1 MPAPGCG
8 PPSASSPGST
18 TGVSRWPSADRPT
31 STTGSPPDP
40 PATRCGTSS
49 TGLPTTAPVPP
60 WWCQASAE
68 RPDQPPAPR
77 TAGRWS
83 PGCCTTTPSSSPTG
97 SPAPSC
103 SATASSCPPIAVM
116 TTAQVHRGP
125 DAVSV
130 RFGAHDI
137 TVPEPLAG
145 LVTELIDT
153 GRRYVGV
160 GAPTASPWLF
170 PDTCPAA
177 RLRPPDWANG
187 CAPSAYAPCP
197 GGVIGRP
204 GR

>member
-1 MPAPGCG
+1 
-8 PPSASSPGST
+8 
-18 TGVSRWPSADRPT
+18 
-31 STTGSPPDP
+31 
-40 PATRCGTSS
+40 
-49 TGLPTTAPVPP
+49 
-60 WWCQASAE
+60 
-68 RPDQPPAPR
+68 
-77 TAGRWS
+77 
-83 PGCCTTTPSSSPTG
+83 
-97 SPAPSC
+97 
-103 SATASSCPPIAVM
+103 M

-187 CAPSAYAPCP
+187 CAPSASAPCP
-197 GGVIGRP
+197 GGGPPCSSSPPKFPPRSSPTSSISASEPLPAGPEKPVGTGRATPPNLP
-204 GR
+204 GSAVTAPDECPCVNTSNYRHST